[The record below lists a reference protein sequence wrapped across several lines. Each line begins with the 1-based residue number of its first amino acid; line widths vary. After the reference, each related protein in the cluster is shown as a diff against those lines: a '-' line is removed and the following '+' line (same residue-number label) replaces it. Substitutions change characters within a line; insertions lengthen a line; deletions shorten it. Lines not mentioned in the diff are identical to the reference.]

1 MARVK
6 HPRPKKPPKPKKP
19 KKPRKPPTF
28 HEQVGAGSAGKGQGA
43 SPRRLSSAGSAPS
56 AVMELV
62 ASESGPTAGS
72 GLSAVVLEL
81 AGEGKLSL
89 SSALSAWQH
98 EQERVSNRVWRRP
111 GGLARMGG
119 L

>member
-1 MARVK
+1 MARAK
-6 HPRPKKPPKPKKP
+6 ARKPPKPKKP
-19 KKPRKPPTF
+19 KKPRKPPLF
-28 HEQVGAGSAGKGQGA
+28 HEFGGAGSVGKAQGA
-43 SPRRLSSAGSAPS
+43 APRGLSSAGSGPS
-56 AVMELV
+56 AVMEMV
-62 ASESGPTAGS
+62 ASASESAA

-81 AGEGKLSL
+81 AGEGRVSIGA
-89 SSALSAWQH
+89 ALPAWQH

>member
-1 MARVK
+1 MATRK
-6 HPRPKKPPKPKKP
+6 KAAKAKKPAKPKKPPV
-19 KKPRKPPTF
+19 F
-28 HEQVGAGSAGKGQGA
+28 HEQAGAGSAGKAQPVGGA
-43 SPRRLSSAGSAPS
+43 GMSAGVGVGS
-56 AVMELV
+56 AVLELV
-62 ASESGPTAGS
+62 ASDVA

-98 EQERVSNRVWRRP
+98 EQDRVSNRVWRRP